1 MSTITSTAANNA
13 VRSEMLA
20 ALMECRAAKGDE
32 VLVTGSGSFV
42 VPMVNA
48 LGDEIFVKVSVSVPK
63 GTKDGDAYDGYT
75 DAQMYAE
82 KVQAA
87 ADKKAAKEKEKQ
99 RRPQSV
105 PRKRRQ
111 RKRRR
116 NPKGSKIPFFFYN

>member
-20 ALMECRAAKGDE
+20 ALMECRATKGDE

-87 ADKKAAKEKEKQ
+87 ADKKAAKEKEKAEKAA
-99 RRPQSV
+99 
-105 PRKRRQ
+105 KRAAE
-111 RKRRR
+111 KAA
-116 NPKGSKIPFFFYN
+116 KEKAKESEGE